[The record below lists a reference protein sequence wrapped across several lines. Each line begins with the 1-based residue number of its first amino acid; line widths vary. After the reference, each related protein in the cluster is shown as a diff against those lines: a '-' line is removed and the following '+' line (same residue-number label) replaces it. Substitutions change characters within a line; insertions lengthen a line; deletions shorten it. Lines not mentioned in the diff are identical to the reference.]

1 MTESERDRNVVE
13 LPENFIGVEDA
24 EKLESFGAHLISHG
38 RATRWH
44 WNREHGIDVAFEIL
58 RGGGDEE
65 LAFAIRRDRE
75 KDEFYVTDAAGRLV
89 EAGTLDHVM
98 AVVDGIARTQHGDP
112 PA

>member
-1 MTESERDRNVVE
+1 MTSGRDKNVVE

-44 WNREHGIDVAFEIL
+44 WNREHGIDVAFEIF
-58 RGGGDEE
+58 RGGPHEE
-65 LAFAIRRDRE
+65 LMFAVRRDR
-75 KDEFYVTDAAGRLV
+75 DNDAFYVADPAGAVV
-89 EAGTLDHVM
+89 EQGSLDHVM
-98 AVVDGIARTQHGDP
+98 AVIDAIVRATNGDP